1 MPGLVKMVNGET
13 NGNGKEEWD
22 CPECRERF
30 DKDVDLQVHMKTE
43 HDIEMVIP
51 PGQIKREEEFKEEEE
66 IEEKHNSS
74 FGDEEAMKAL
84 AIAAGEAR
92 LANFHCDIPVK
103 FFF

>member
-1 MPGLVKMVNGET
+1 MVNGET
-13 NGNGKEEWD
+13 NGNCKEWD

-30 DKDVDLQVHMKTE
+30 DVDIDLQVHMKTE

-51 PGQIKREEEFKEEEE
+51 PGYIKKEEHEEEEEEE
-66 IEEKHNSS
+66 IEEKTNSS

-92 LANFHCDIPVK
+92 LANFHCDIPVIYNNSTNI
-103 FFF
+103 